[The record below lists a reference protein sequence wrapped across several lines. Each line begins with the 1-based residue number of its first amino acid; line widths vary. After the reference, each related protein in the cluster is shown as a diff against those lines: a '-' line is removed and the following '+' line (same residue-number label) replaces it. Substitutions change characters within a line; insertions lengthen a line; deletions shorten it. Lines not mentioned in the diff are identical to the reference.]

1 MVNRKSGQIMKLSC
15 FAAFVAAVFVFSS
28 PAPAAT
34 SSNANSPLGINLA
47 GISYYDSEEPF
58 LNIFKTTAITQS
70 TPQGWRTMDATT
82 SETKEEA
89 YLQLDSDGYPTTL
102 TASSSDPNS
111 PQKFDQVCTYLLTL
125 PASNAGNGPPYRAGQ
140 YVILYDGV
148 GTITAT
154 LDAQMVSTSQTST
167 GGRDVFNATPT
178 VGRGVRLCITQTN
191 PANHLRN
198 IRVVRAANEA
208 LLDQGYIFS
217 PTFLGL
223 LKNFRVI
230 RSMEW
235 LGMDY
240 NPTPT
245 GNWADRTQLSNA
257 GWGSTNGT
265 PLEVV
270 IDLCNALSADCWIN
284 VPDTA
289 DDNYITQMA
298 TLVHQEL
305 GPTQKVYVEFSNEV
319 WNPAY
324 LQFGYA
330 EQQGAAL
337 WPSNTNV
344 FKGNR
349 DWYGMRVAQMCDIFA
364 NVWGSDFPPRVHCML
379 AAQGANPWT
388 ATEALNC
395 PLWSGAPCY
404 KHHITDVAIAPYFG
418 WGPTQTPAAWN
429 SLSQAT
435 VVDDI
440 FSELNSGGGFLSLVS
455 SITGQPEGPIQ
466 NVSDWEV
473 AYQKAL
479 APFNLPLITYEG
491 GESLIGN
498 PTYKTGSTIV
508 NAFAAAN
515 ADPRMAAAYTTALN
529 DWKANGGHVYVLY
542 SDVGPPSMYGE
553 WGLLDS
559 WLDTVA
565 PLGSAPVKWQAVQ
578 NFITNSPCWWTGC
591 TGKVAA
597 VPMTP
602 VGFQKSTN

>member
-1 MVNRKSGQIMKLSC
+1 MKLSC
-15 FAAFVAAVFVFSS
+15 FAALLGASLLFSS

-34 SSNANSPLGINLA
+34 SSNADSPLGINLA

-70 TPQGWRTMDATT
+70 TPQGWVSMSATGVST
-82 SETKEEA
+82 NEAA

-111 PQKFDQVCTYLLTL
+111 PQKFTQVCTYLLML
-125 PASNAGNGPPYRAGQ
+125 PPSNAGSGPPYRAGQ

-148 GTITAT
+148 GTMTVD
-154 LDAQMVSTSQTST
+154 LDGQMVSTSQTST
-167 GGRDVFNATPT
+167 GGRDVFNVATPKA
-178 VGRGVRLCITQTN
+178 GRGVRLCITKTD

-198 IRVVRAANEA
+198 VRVVRVANEA

-217 PTFLGL
+217 PTFLNL
-223 LKNFRVI
+223 MRNFRAI
-230 RSMEW
+230 RAMEW
-235 LGMDY
+235 LGMDH
-240 NPTPT
+240 NPSPT

-257 GWGSTNGT
+257 GWGATNGA
-265 PLEVV
+265 PLEAV
-270 IDLCNALSADCWIN
+270 IDLCNALSTDCWIN

-330 EQQGAAL
+330 EQQGKAL
-337 WPSNTNV
+337 WPSNSSL
-344 FKGNR
+344 FQDNR
-349 DWYGMRVAQMCDIFA
+349 DWYGMRVAQMCDIWA
-364 NVWGSDFPPRVHCML
+364 GVWGSDFSRVHCVL
-379 AAQGANPWT
+379 AAQGANTWT

-418 WGPTQTPAAWN
+418 WGPTQTPSTWT
-429 SLSQAT
+429 SLSLAT

-440 FSELNSGGGFLSLVS
+440 FSELNSGGGFLSSLVS
-455 SITGQPEGPIQ
+455 SVTGLPEGPIQ
-466 NVSDWEV
+466 NISDWE
-473 AYQKAL
+473 ATYQKAL
-479 APFNLPLITYEG
+479 APYGLPLITYEG
-491 GESLIGN
+491 GNSLIGN
-498 PTYKTGSTIV
+498 PSYKTGSTIV
-508 NAFAAAN
+508 NAFIAAN
-515 ADPRMAAAYTTALN
+515 DDPRMATAYTTALD
-529 DWKANGGHVYVLY
+529 DWKANNGHVYMLY
-542 SDVGPPSMYGE
+542 NDIGAPSMFGE

-565 PLGSAPVKWQAVQ
+565 PLSSAPPKWQAVQ
-578 NFITNSPCWWTGC
+578 NFITKNPCWWANC

-597 VPMTP
+597 VPMAP
-602 VGFQKSTN
+602 PGFKTSN